1 MHHPVVELI
10 FFTASSPSG
19 VCVLGSSAHWYPVS
33 YCVWGVADR
42 LLSALCFAALS
53 AARLAALSYSWVR
66 FNAPSRV
73 IVFSCSAVIVP
84 SASCSFNTSDTWVK
98 SGAIV
103 ILYRGVS
110 AGTFATHGA
119 SCGLSSFMSGFL
131 AALRWFSAYARC
143 AFAYSSG
150 VNLSMAVS
158 VWDSYCSAS
167 LVFPSVLRA
176 LFTPSNLRWLYSEK
190 SIGLAPFSPVIL
202 LSSARRTSSSAVP
215 ILRFRYGVTF
225 FLNQS
230 PSSGACS
237 SILRIDL
244 SVPADKYLAPAARSI
259 APIPP
264 PIQSTAIADGSSS
277 KYLFFAV
284 SAFSLMSRA
293 NRPGIVIWSPI

>member
-10 FFTASSPSG
+10 FFTAASPSG

-119 SCGLSSFMSGFL
+119 SCGLSSFSV
-131 AALRWFSAYARC
+131 RWFSPYARC

-158 VWDSYCSAS
+158 ALDSYCFAS
-167 LVFPSVLRA
+167 SVFPSSLRA

-190 SIGLAPFSPVIL
+190 LIGLAPSSPVIL
-202 LSSARRTSSSAVP
+202 LSIARRTSSSAVP

-230 PSSGACS
+230 PSSGA
-237 SILRIDL
+237 
-244 SVPADKYLAPAARSI
+244 
-259 APIPP
+259 
-264 PIQSTAIADGSSS
+264 
-277 KYLFFAV
+277 
-284 SAFSLMSRA
+284 
-293 NRPGIVIWSPI
+293 